1 MRNYKKRSKYG
12 VDQTTKGKQNR
23 TVIDRKT
30 EKEVCFD
37 SLLEKRFYED
47 IVCAGLDSGEI
58 VDYELQ
64 KKYKLQPSFR
74 HNGKT
79 IRAIDYVADFW
90 VKYSDGSER
99 VYDTKG
105 GMVDPS
111 AKIKR
116 KLISQVWDDIGK
128 QDLADGQNRQAALL
142 EMMAGKNR
150 SNILASIL
158 QHPELLT
165 DVYNDSANNYQ
176 NSAQNELNTYL
187 DSIEAKTTKIK
198 ESWSQLWQSEGS
210 TNTFKGLLDI
220 GNGAVGLL
228 NGLGLNKSLAGV
240 GGMLVSHAMNW
251 GGTNYQLV
259 L

>member
-116 KLISQVWDDIGK
+116 KLMYYIYPDLDYVWITHTKSTGWIDWDENEALKRARKKEGK
-128 QDLADGQNRQAALL
+128 
-142 EMMAGKNR
+142 
-150 SNILASIL
+150 
-158 QHPELLT
+158 
-165 DVYNDSANNYQ
+165 
-176 NSAQNELNTYL
+176 
-187 DSIEAKTTKIK
+187 K
-198 ESWSQLWQSEGS
+198 E
-210 TNTFKGLLDI
+210 
-220 GNGAVGLL
+220 GN
-228 NGLGLNKSLAGV
+228 
-240 GGMLVSHAMNW
+240 
-251 GGTNYQLV
+251 
-259 L
+259 

>member
-1 MRNYKKRSKYG
+1 MRSYKKRSKYG

-30 EKEVCFD
+30 EKRSMFRFSIRE
-37 SLLEKRFYED
+37 RFYED

-105 GMVDPS
+105 GM
-111 AKIKR
+111 
-116 KLISQVWDDIGK
+116 LI
-128 QDLADGQNRQAALL
+128 LL
-142 EMMAGKNR
+142 PR
-150 SNILASIL
+150 
-158 QHPELLT
+158 
-165 DVYNDSANNYQ
+165 
-176 NSAQNELNTYL
+176 
-187 DSIEAKTTKIK
+187 
-198 ESWSQLWQSEGS
+198 
-210 TNTFKGLLDI
+210 
-220 GNGAVGLL
+220 L
-228 NGLGLNKSLAGV
+228 NGN
-240 GGMLVSHAMNW
+240 
-251 GGTNYQLV
+251 
-259 L
+259 

>member
-12 VDQTTKGKQNR
+12 VDQTAKGKQNR
-23 TVIDRKT
+23 TVVDRKT

-47 IVCAGLDSGEI
+47 IVCTGLDSGEI

-64 KKYKLQPSFR
+64 KKYKLQPSFK

-90 VKYSDGSER
+90 IKYSDGSER

-116 KLISQVWDDIGK
+116 KLMYYIYPDLDYVWITHTKSTGWIDWDENEALKRARKKEGK
-128 QDLADGQNRQAALL
+128 KDGN
-142 EMMAGKNR
+142 
-150 SNILASIL
+150 
-158 QHPELLT
+158 
-165 DVYNDSANNYQ
+165 
-176 NSAQNELNTYL
+176 
-187 DSIEAKTTKIK
+187 
-198 ESWSQLWQSEGS
+198 
-210 TNTFKGLLDI
+210 
-220 GNGAVGLL
+220 
-228 NGLGLNKSLAGV
+228 
-240 GGMLVSHAMNW
+240 
-251 GGTNYQLV
+251 
-259 L
+259 

>member
-79 IRAIDYVADFW
+79 IRAIDYVADF
-90 VKYSDGSER
+90 
-99 VYDTKG
+99 
-105 GMVDPS
+105 
-111 AKIKR
+111 A
-116 KLISQVWDDIGK
+116 
-128 QDLADGQNRQAALL
+128 
-142 EMMAGKNR
+142 
-150 SNILASIL
+150 
-158 QHPELLT
+158 
-165 DVYNDSANNYQ
+165 
-176 NSAQNELNTYL
+176 
-187 DSIEAKTTKIK
+187 
-198 ESWSQLWQSEGS
+198 
-210 TNTFKGLLDI
+210 
-220 GNGAVGLL
+220 
-228 NGLGLNKSLAGV
+228 
-240 GGMLVSHAMNW
+240 
-251 GGTNYQLV
+251 
-259 L
+259 

>member
-116 KLISQVWDDIGK
+116 KLMYYI
-128 QDLADGQNRQAALL
+128 
-142 EMMAGKNR
+142 
-150 SNILASIL
+150 
-158 QHPELLT
+158 
-165 DVYNDSANNYQ
+165 
-176 NSAQNELNTYL
+176 
-187 DSIEAKTTKIK
+187 
-198 ESWSQLWQSEGS
+198 
-210 TNTFKGLLDI
+210 
-220 GNGAVGLL
+220 
-228 NGLGLNKSLAGV
+228 
-240 GGMLVSHAMNW
+240 
-251 GGTNYQLV
+251 
-259 L
+259 

>member
-116 KLISQVWDDIGK
+116 KLMYYIYPDLDYVWITHTKSTGWIDTIFRSFFIVPHVITPKYDFDILCNTDNFLSYQTPLQSH
-128 QDLADGQNRQAALL
+128 QDYNKHLKALAHALN
-142 EMMAGKNR
+142 KV
-150 SNILASIL
+150 S
-158 QHPELLT
+158 
-165 DVYNDSANNYQ
+165 
-176 NSAQNELNTYL
+176 
-187 DSIEAKTTKIK
+187 
-198 ESWSQLWQSEGS
+198 
-210 TNTFKGLLDI
+210 F
-220 GNGAVGLL
+220 AVGL
-228 NGLGLNKSLAGV
+228 
-240 GGMLVSHAMNW
+240 
-251 GGTNYQLV
+251 
-259 L
+259 